1 LSRQLAEK
9 SRQLAGKQF
18 LLLFDLKVIRLR
30 EQVRKNRVKFLVH
43 FMFQLINEEV
53 EIMVSQNAIPSKQH
67 FGVTNYLDE
76 LMQKQACSQKQ
87 NGL

>member
-1 LSRQLAEK
+1 LAEK

-30 EQVRKNRVKFLVH
+30 EQVRRNIEKFPVH

-67 FGVTNYLDE
+67 FGGTN
-76 LMQKQACSQKQ
+76 LMQNRHAPR
-87 NGL
+87 NRMGFE

>member
-1 LSRQLAEK
+1 MSRQLAEK

-30 EQVRKNRVKFLVH
+30 EQVRRNGEKFPVH

-53 EIMVSQNAIPSKQH
+53 EIMVSHFVIPSKQH
-67 FGVTNYLDE
+67 FGGTN
-76 LMQKQACSQKQ
+76 
-87 NGL
+87 